1 MGYILNLIAK
11 QYLFGQDASS
21 FERDYQAA
29 GNPRRRELWRQQG
42 ELRKLHNLVQHVIA
56 SGKRSDLFEA
66 LQRDEN
72 IGFAGGKSLKL
83 VVDEGVRWNALY
95 AMVLRA
101 LQLREALDTYAAK
114 LRLSKDDLDREIYN
128 YDYLSD
134 NEWATLKIIKEQLE
148 PLFLATKSLEGNAQL
163 KEGALKASH
172 GALWELLP
180 VFEYILKHFEDLQVQ
195 AQRGD
200 FNDHPGI
207 QSSITLAWNKTAEY
221 YKKTDASV
229 AWMAAVVLHPRF
241 KWKYF
246 DDNWKGNQV
255 PFVRAGKAN
264 LKRLWES
271 KYKTDDVIQVE
282 RSPEPSRQASFIEN
296 ILDSI
301 APSSTANTPRPTA
314 RYDQLH
320 WYLQEGPVRHIGVME
335 YWRSKELEWPQLTTM
350 AYDFLSIPAMS
361 SECERVFSSCAK
373 QTTPECSKLSG
384 ETLAHQECLSNWHR
398 RGAVKLER
406 CWDAV
411 PLS

>member
-1 MGYILNLIAK
+1 
-11 QYLFGQDASS
+11 
-21 FERDYQAA
+21 
-29 GNPRRRELWRQQG
+29 
-42 ELRKLHNLVQHVIA
+42 
-56 SGKRSDLFEA
+56 
-66 LQRDEN
+66 
-72 IGFAGGKSLKL
+72 
-83 VVDEGVRWNALY
+83 
-95 AMVLRA
+95 
-101 LQLREALDTYAAK
+101 
-114 LRLSKDDLDREIYN
+114 
-128 YDYLSD
+128 
-134 NEWATLKIIKEQLE
+134 
-148 PLFLATKSLEGNAQL
+148 LEGNAQL

-180 VFEYILKHFEDLQVQ
+180 IFEYILKHFEDLQVQ

-271 KYKTDDVIQVE
+271 KYKTDDVIRVE

-320 WYLQEGPVRHIGVME
+320 WYLQEGPVRHMGVIE
-335 YWRSKELEWPQLTTM
+335 YWRSKELEM
-350 AYDFLSIPAMS
+350 ASAYDDGIRFLIDSCY
-361 SECERVFSSCAK
+361 ELRVRESLLFVC
-373 QTTPECSKLSG
+373 QTNDARVLK
-384 ETLAHQECLSNWHR
+384 AIR
-398 RGAVKLER
+398 RDVGASRMLVKLASAR
-406 CWDAV
+406 CC
-411 PLS
+411 